1 MTPNERWQLLKAELD
16 GREFRS
22 VTATMSA
29 ARGQHGHDT
38 TNERRASGNGSRCRK
53 LLKSGKMTGILPAGI
68 WWLLIKFFIERMIH
82 RYLFA
87 S

>member
-1 MTPNERWQLLKAELD
+1 MTPNERWELLKAELD

-29 ARGQHGHDT
+29 ARSTRARHDKRAT
-38 TNERRASGNGSRCRK
+38 RQWERQQVQKAVEI
-53 LLKSGKMTGILPAGI
+53 GKATGILPAGI

-82 RYLFA
+82 NYMFA

>member
-1 MTPNERWQLLKAELD
+1 MSPNERWKLLKAELD

-29 ARGQHGHDT
+29 ARSTVLRHD
-38 TNERRASGNGSRCRK
+38 RRATRQWERDQIQKAVDIGQQ
-53 LLKSGKMTGILPAGI
+53 TGILPVGI
-68 WWLLIKFFIERMIH
+68 WWLLIKFLIERWI
-82 RYLFA
+82 RSYLFA